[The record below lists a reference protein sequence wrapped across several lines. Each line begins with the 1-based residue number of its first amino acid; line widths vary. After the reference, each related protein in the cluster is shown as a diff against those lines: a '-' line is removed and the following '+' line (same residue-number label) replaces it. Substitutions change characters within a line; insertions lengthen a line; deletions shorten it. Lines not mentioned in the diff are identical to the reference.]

1 MTLFLGEGDNLNSIF
16 MDRYSILFRGYRRD
30 ENKEGLPQ
38 YCGIYVV
45 YRCTYNNENRTVR
58 LIEMLYIGKSTNVK
72 QRICNHTKRD
82 DFIRQLGDGEELCY
96 SYAEVSKADLDLIEN
111 ALIFAQKPKLNEDLV
126 DVYRYD
132 SAEFI
137 LEGQCALFKYKKF
150 SIE

>member
-16 MDRYSILFRGYRRD
+16 MDRYSLLFRGYRRD

-45 YRCTYNNENRTVR
+45 YRCIYNNENRTVR

-82 DFIRQLGDGEELCY
+82 DFTRQLGAGEELCY
-96 SYAEVSKADLDLIEN
+96 SYAEVSKADLDLVEN

-126 DVYRYD
+126 DVYKYD